1 MASNE
6 QSSPQHLCDVH
17 FATLHRDVLV
27 YDALDD
33 LLSLLT
39 LPSQGLR
46 KLCHDEVNSDH
57 QAHMLSAVARLVTAS
72 GLQDAFDIV
81 VANVALARR
90 DWSLITELGIHG
102 VSYEEHPAHISPQG
116 TTMNRLSPSPYVE
129 GAVWGFDNGKVIP
142 WIHGRGRIEQLLRHL
157 TVSLIAITATR
168 FSGTEDER

>member
-6 QSSPQHLCDVH
+6 QSSPLHLCDVH

-33 LLSLLT
+33 ALSLLA

-46 KLCHDEVNSDH
+46 KLCHDELSSVN
-57 QAHMLSAVARLVTAS
+57 QVHMLGAVARLVSVS
-72 GLQDAFDIV
+72 GLQDAFDVV

-90 DWSLITELGIHG
+90 DWGLIEELGIHG
-102 VSYEEHPAHISPQG
+102 VSYAEHSTHISPDG
-116 TTMNRLSPSPYVE
+116 TSMNRLSPSPYVE
-129 GAVWGFDNGKVIP
+129 GAVWQFDNGKVIP

-157 TVSLIAITATR
+157 TASLIAITATR
-168 FSGTEDER
+168 FSETEDEQ